1 VVDAI
6 VNYFFSKEELEF
18 NRSLDAWD
26 LLLKMGFHENALY
39 REGNTIR
46 LFCPLHKD
54 QIRRSLVIYT
64 DTNTFKCQ
72 FTNCEG
78 HKGGNLLE
86 FYAAYMGCD
95 VSEAMSRILNEGASP
110 SEFVE
115 RAERLILEGRYT
127 DALPLLQK
135 AVRLDSSNPTTRCR
149 LAALY
154 LELGDKENGY
164 REYLAAAELL
174 GMRGDYDGMVQIYG
188 SLMVIRPDDI
198 KVRTELAYLYS
209 RLNREQDAVE
219 QLKWVVDRH
228 IRKGR
233 LAEAVDVTKRI
244 LDMAPTYPDAHRILG
259 EIYLRQG
266 KTIEA
271 IDELTTA
278 ARHFIRENNLRR
290 AKLTVDL
297 GLRHA
302 PGDATL
308 KDLKERVGKALE
320 LQAQLGEVKDERELE
335 FEQWLRDLKRAVG
348 VEDLEDRGALQP
360 AAVTAAAQSTQGA
373 PQPPEQPQRASAAA
387 MRGTILQGTFGH
399 VTPAAAP
406 DPQALP
412 KLDPE
417 DPRVDYFRK
426 TLTKY
431 SREELDTLRTQ
442 LVSMFDEVQRGVRE
456 GFCSDFE
463 ARVIREFYAAFCI
476 AFDLISGP
484 SRRHA

>member
-1 VVDAI
+1 M
-6 VNYFFSKEELEF
+6 NYFFSKEEKEF
-18 NRSLDAWD
+18 NSSLDAWQ

-95 VSEAMSRILNEGASP
+95 VSEAMSRILNEGATP
-110 SEFVE
+110 TEFVE
-115 RAERLILEGRYT
+115 RAERLIVEGRYT

-135 AVRLDSSNPTTRCR
+135 AVRLDPTNPTTRCR

-164 REYLAAAELL
+164 REYLAAAEQL
-174 GMRGDYDGMVQIYG
+174 GLRGDYDGMVQIYG

-233 LAEAVDVTKRI
+233 LRDAVEVTKRI
-244 LDMAPTYPDAHRILG
+244 LDLAPTYPDAHRILG
-259 EIYLRQG
+259 EVYLRQG

-278 ARHFIRENNLRR
+278 ARHYIRENNLRR
-290 AKLTVDL
+290 AKITIDL
-297 GLRHA
+297 GLRHV
-302 PGDATL
+302 PGDQTL
-308 KDLKERVGKALE
+308 KDLRERVEKALE
-320 LQAQLGEVKDERELE
+320 LQAQLGEIKDERELE
-335 FEQWLRDLKRAVG
+335 YEQWLRELKRSVG
-348 VEDLEDRGALQP
+348 VEDLEDAVGQP
-360 AAVTAAAQSTQGA
+360 APRKAPVTQPELQQPEPQGQT
-373 PQPPEQPQRASAAA
+373 PAAA

-399 VTPAAAP
+399 VTGGTPHPAP
-406 DPQALP
+406 VELP
-412 KLDPE
+412 KLE
-417 DPRVDYFRK
+417 
-426 TLTKY
+426 
-431 SREELDTLRTQ
+431 
-442 LVSMFDEVQRGVRE
+442 
-456 GFCSDFE
+456 
-463 ARVIREFYAAFCI
+463 
-476 AFDLISGP
+476 P
-484 SRRHA
+484 S

>member
-1 VVDAI
+1 M
-6 VNYFFSKEELEF
+6 NYFFSKEELEF
-18 NRSLDAWD
+18 NRSLDAWE

-95 VSEAMSRILNEGASP
+95 VSEAMARILNEGASP

-164 REYLAAAELL
+164 KEYLAAAELL
-174 GMRGDYDGMVQIYG
+174 GLRGDYDGMVQIYG

-233 LAEAVDVTKRI
+233 LKEAFDVTKRI
-244 LDMAPTYPDAHRILG
+244 LDLAPTYPDAHRILG

-266 KTIEA
+266 KTLEA
-271 IDELTTA
+271 IDALTTA

-290 AKLTVDL
+290 AKLTVEL

-302 PGDATL
+302 PGDETL
-308 KDLKERVGKALE
+308 KDLKVRIEKALE
-320 LQAQLGEVKDERELE
+320 LQAQLGAVKDERELE
-335 FEQWLRDLKRAVG
+335 FEQWLRELKRAVG
-348 VEDLEDRGALQP
+348 VEDLEEQTL
-360 AAVTAAAQSTQGA
+360 AAAN
-373 PQPPEQPQRASAAA
+373 PQPGPPPAPATTETAPETPSGPIPV
-387 MRGTILQGTFGH
+387 RGTILQGTFGH
-399 VTPAAAP
+399 VTPDEGP
-406 DPQALP
+406 DLRAELP
-412 KLDPE
+412 KLDPA

-431 SREELDTLRTQ
+431 SREEIDTLRGH
-442 LVSMFDEVQRGVRE
+442 LKSMFNDVQRGVRE

-476 AFDLISGP
+476 AYDLLTGP
-484 SRRHA
+484 THRRA

>member
-1 VVDAI
+1 M
-6 VNYFFSKEELEF
+6 NYFFSKEEREF
-18 NRSLDAWD
+18 NASLDAWE

-95 VSEAMSRILNEGASP
+95 VSEAMPRILNEGASP
-110 SEFVE
+110 AEFVE
-115 RAERLILEGRYT
+115 RAERLIIEGRYT

-164 REYLAAAELL
+164 REYLTAAELL
-174 GMRGDYDGMVQIYG
+174 GIRGDYDGMVQIYG

-233 LAEAVDVTKRI
+233 LRDAVEVTKKI
-244 LDMAPTYPDAHRILG
+244 LDLAPTYPDAHRILG
-259 EIYLRQG
+259 EVYLRQG
-266 KTIEA
+266 KTLEA

-278 ARHFIRENNLRR
+278 ARHYIRENNLRR
-290 AKLTVDL
+290 AKLTIEL
-297 GLRHA
+297 GLRHV
-302 PGDATL
+302 PGDETL
-308 KDLKERVGKALE
+308 KDLKVRVEKALE

-348 VEDLEDRGALQP
+348 VEDLEERATQ
-360 AAVTAAAQSTQGA
+360 AAAQKQEVA
-373 PQPPEQPQRASAAA
+373 PQPPTEAVPETPAAPL
-387 MRGTILQGTFGH
+387 RSTILQGTFGH
-399 VTPAAAP
+399 VAP
-406 DPQALP
+406 QPTHTEIQLP
-412 KLDPE
+412 KLEPS

-426 TLTKY
+426 SLTKY
-431 SREELDTLRTQ
+431 SREELETLRSH
-442 LVSMFDEVQRGVRE
+442 LVAMFEEVQKGVRE

-463 ARVIREFYAAFCI
+463 AHVIREFYAAFCT
-476 AFDLISGP
+476 AFDLVSGP

>member
-1 VVDAI
+1 M
-6 VNYFFSKEELEF
+6 NYFFSREEEEF
-18 NRSLDAWD
+18 NSRLDAWD

-64 DTNTFKCQ
+64 ENNTFKCQ

-95 VSEAMSRILNEGASP
+95 ISEAMSRIQNEGASP

-115 RAERLILEGRYT
+115 RAERLIVEGRYT

-135 AVRLDSSNPTTRCR
+135 AVRLDPTNPTTRCR

-164 REYLAAAELL
+164 REYLAAAEQL
-174 GMRGDYDGMVQIYG
+174 GLRGDYDGMVQIYG

-228 IRKGR
+228 IRKSR
-233 LAEAVDVTKRI
+233 LREAVEVTKRI
-244 LDMAPTYPDAHRILG
+244 LDLAPAYPDAHRILG
-259 EIYLRQG
+259 EVFLRQG
-266 KTIEA
+266 KTLEA
-271 IDELTTA
+271 IEELTTA
-278 ARHFIRENNLRR
+278 ARHYIRENNLRR
-290 AKLTVDL
+290 AKMTIDL
-297 GLRHA
+297 GLRHL
-302 PGDATL
+302 PGDQTL
-308 KDLKERVGKALE
+308 KDLRERVAKALE
-320 LQAQLGEVKDERELE
+320 LQAQLGELKDERELE
-335 FEQWLRDLKRAVG
+335 YEQWLRDLKRAVG
-348 VEDLEDRGALQP
+348 VEDLEAQTLQ
-360 AAVTAAAQSTQGA
+360 AAQ
-373 PQPPEQPQRASAAA
+373 QPSPSVLTEPSSEKVAQPEEPLASPL
-387 MRGTILQGTFGH
+387 RGTILQGTFGH
-399 VTPAAAP
+399 VTGGTKQQDEA
-406 DPQALP
+406 ALP
-412 KLDPE
+412 KLE
-417 DPRVDYFRK
+417 LGDPRVDYFRK
-426 TLTKY
+426 TLSQY
-431 SREELDTLRTQ
+431 SREELETLQ
-442 LVSMFDEVQRGVRE
+442 SHLVSMFDEVQRGVRE

-463 ARVIREFYAAFCI
+463 ARVIREFYAAFCT
-476 AFDLISGP
+476 AFELVTGP
-484 SRRHA
+484 TRRRA

>member
-1 VVDAI
+1 M
-6 VNYFFSKEELEF
+6 NYFFSKEERDF
-18 NRSLDAWD
+18 NASLDAWE

-95 VSEAMSRILNEGASP
+95 VSEAMQRILNEGASP
-110 SEFVE
+110 AEFVE
-115 RAERLILEGRYT
+115 RAERLIIEGRYT

-233 LAEAVDVTKRI
+233 LREAVDVTKKI
-244 LDMAPTYPDAHRILG
+244 LDLAPTYPDAHRILG
-259 EIYLRQG
+259 EVFLRQG

-271 IDELTTA
+271 IDELTAA
-278 ARHFIRENNLRR
+278 ARHYIRENNLRR
-290 AKLTVDL
+290 AKLTIEL
-297 GLRHA
+297 GLRHV
-302 PGDATL
+302 PGDENL
-308 KDLKERVGKALE
+308 KDLKIRVEKALE

-335 FEQWLRDLKRAVG
+335 FEQWLRELKRAVG
-348 VEDLEDRGALQP
+348 VEDLEDRAP
-360 AAVTAAAQSTQGA
+360 AAAPRAQQPVPEGAAEPEHQA
-373 PQPPEQPQRASAAA
+373 PPTSL
-387 MRGTILQGTFGH
+387 RGTILQGTFGH
-399 VTPAAAP
+399 VAP
-406 DPQALP
+406 PPIQEDSTLP
-412 KLDPE
+412 KLEPS

-431 SREELDTLRTQ
+431 SREELETLRLH
-442 LVSMFDEVQRGVRE
+442 LVAMFDEVQKGVRE

-463 ARVIREFYAAFCI
+463 ARVIREFYAAFCT
-476 AFDLISGP
+476 AFDLVSGP

>member
-1 VVDAI
+1 
-6 VNYFFSKEELEF
+6 
-18 NRSLDAWD
+18 
-26 LLLKMGFHENALY
+26 MGFHENALY

-64 DTNTFKCQ
+64 DSNTFKCQ

-110 SEFVE
+110 AEFVE
-115 RAERLILEGRYT
+115 RADRLILEGRYT

-135 AVRLDSSNPTTRCR
+135 AVRLDSQNPTTRCR

-174 GMRGDYDGMVQIYG
+174 GLRGDYDGMVQIYG

-233 LAEAVDVTKRI
+233 VAEAVNVTKKI
-244 LDMAPTYPDAHRILG
+244 LDLAPNYPDAHRILG

-271 IDELTTA
+271 IDELTIA
-278 ARHFIRENNLRR
+278 ARHYIRENNLRR
-290 AKLTVDL
+290 AKLTVEL

-302 PGDATL
+302 PGDETL
-308 KDLKERVGKALE
+308 KDYKVRIEKALE

-335 FEQWLRDLKRAVG
+335 FEQWLRELKRSVG
-348 VEDLEDRGALQP
+348 VEDLEERMAQ
-360 AAVTAAAQSTQGA
+360 AAAAPGA
-373 PQPPEQPQRASAAA
+373 ASAAPPETEPQETTPSA
-387 MRGTILQGTFGH
+387 PLRGTILQGTFGN
-399 VTPAAAP
+399 VAPAA
-406 DPQALP
+406 
-412 KLDPE
+412 PE
-417 DPRVDYFRK
+417 SAEMPWLKIEPSDPRVDYFRK

-431 SREELDTLRTQ
+431 SREELETLRHH
-442 LVSMFDEVQRGVRE
+442 LVAMYEEVQHGVRE

-463 ARVIREFYAAFCI
+463 AHVIREFYAAFCT
-476 AFDLISGP
+476 AFDLINGP
-484 SRRHA
+484 SHRHA

>member
-1 VVDAI
+1 
-6 VNYFFSKEELEF
+6 VNYFFSKEEKEF
-18 NRSLDAWD
+18 NSSLDAWQ

-64 DTNTFKCQ
+64 DNNTFKCQ

-95 VSEAMSRILNEGASP
+95 VSEAMSRILNEGATP
-110 SEFVE
+110 TEFVE
-115 RAERLILEGRYT
+115 RAERLIVEGRYT

-135 AVRLDSSNPTTRCR
+135 AVRLDPTNPTTRCR

-164 REYLAAAELL
+164 REYLAAAEQL
-174 GMRGDYDGMVQIYG
+174 GLRGDYDGMVQIYG

-233 LAEAVDVTKRI
+233 LRDAVEVTKRI
-244 LDMAPTYPDAHRILG
+244 LDLAPTYPDAHRILG
-259 EIYLRQG
+259 EVYLRQG

-278 ARHFIRENNLRR
+278 ARHYIRENNLRR
-290 AKLTVDL
+290 AKITIDL
-297 GLRHA
+297 GLRHV
-302 PGDATL
+302 PGDQTL
-308 KDLKERVGKALE
+308 KDLRERVEKALE
-320 LQAQLGEVKDERELE
+320 LQAQLGEIKDERELE
-335 FEQWLRDLKRAVG
+335 YEQWLRELKRSVG
-348 VEDLEDRGALQP
+348 VEDLEDAVGQP
-360 AAVTAAAQSTQGA
+360 APRKAPVTQPELQQPEPQGQT
-373 PQPPEQPQRASAAA
+373 PAAA

-399 VTPAAAP
+399 VTGGTPHPAP
-406 DPQALP
+406 VELP
-412 KLDPE
+412 KLEPS

-426 TLTKY
+426 TLTQY
-431 SREELDTLRTQ
+431 SREELETLQ
-442 LVSMFDEVQRGVRE
+442 AHLVSMFDEVQRGVHE
-456 GFCSDFE
+456 GFCSEFE
-463 ARVIREFYAAFCI
+463 AHVIREFYAAFCT
-476 AFDLISGP
+476 AFDLVSGP
-484 SRRHA
+484 TRRHA

>member
-1 VVDAI
+1 M
-6 VNYFFSKEELEF
+6 VNYFFSKEEREF
-18 NRSLDAWD
+18 NASLDAWE

-95 VSEAMSRILNEGASP
+95 VSEAMPRILNEGASP
-110 SEFVE
+110 AEFVE
-115 RAERLILEGRYT
+115 RAERLIIEGRYT

-233 LAEAVDVTKRI
+233 LREAVEVTKKI
-244 LDMAPTYPDAHRILG
+244 LELAPTYPDAHRILG
-259 EIYLRQG
+259 EVYLRQG
-266 KTIEA
+266 KTLEA

-278 ARHFIRENNLRR
+278 ARHYIRENNLRR
-290 AKLTVDL
+290 AKLTIEL
-297 GLRHA
+297 GLRHV
-302 PGDATL
+302 PGDETL
-308 KDLKERVGKALE
+308 KDLKIRVEKALE
-320 LQAQLGEVKDERELE
+320 LQAQLGEAKDERELE
-335 FEQWLRDLKRAVG
+335 FEQWLRELKRAVG
-348 VEDLEDRGALQP
+348 VEDLEDR
-360 AAVTAAAQSTQGA
+360 TAKSASAQKYEA
-373 PQPPEQPQRASAAA
+373 PQLLSETGPEALAAPR
-387 MRGTILQGTFGH
+387 RGTILQGTFGH
-399 VTPAAAP
+399 VAP
-406 DPQALP
+406 QPTHEEAQVP
-412 KLDPE
+412 KLEPS

-426 TLTKY
+426 SLTKY
-431 SREELDTLRTQ
+431 SREELETLRSH
-442 LVSMFDEVQRGVRE
+442 LVAMFEEVQKGVRE

-463 ARVIREFYAAFCI
+463 ARVIREFYAAFCT
-476 AFDLISGP
+476 AFDLVSGP
-484 SRRHA
+484 TRRHA

>member
-1 VVDAI
+1 M
-6 VNYFFSKEELEF
+6 NYFFSKEELEF
-18 NRSLDAWD
+18 NRSLDAWQ
-26 LLLKMGFHENALY
+26 LLLKMGFHENTLY

-95 VSEAMSRILNEGASP
+95 ISEAMGRILNEGGSA

-135 AVRLDSSNPTTRCR
+135 AVRLDNSNPTTRCR

-164 REYLAAAELL
+164 REYLSAAELL
-174 GMRGDYDGMVQIYG
+174 GLRGDYDGMVQIYG

-233 LAEAVDVTKRI
+233 LKEAIDVTKRI
-244 LDMAPTYPDAHRILG
+244 LEWAPTYPDAHRILG

-266 KTIEA
+266 KTLEA
-271 IDELTTA
+271 IEELTTA
-278 ARHFIRENNLRR
+278 VRHYIRENNLRR
-290 AKLTVDL
+290 AKLTVEL

-302 PGDATL
+302 PGDETL
-308 KDLKERVGKALE
+308 KDMKQRVEKALE
-320 LQAQLGEVKDERELE
+320 LQAQLGEVKDQAELE
-335 FEQWLRDLKRAVG
+335 YEQWLRDLKRAVG
-348 VEDLEDRGALQP
+348 VEDLEAQAAGPGAPAGAAATQP
-360 AAVTAAAQSTQGA
+360 ASAPAEQAPSEERSEMPSGA
-373 PQPPEQPQRASAAA
+373 SL
-387 MRGTILQGTFGH
+387 RGTILQGRFGY
-399 VTPAAAP
+399 VAP
-406 DPQALP
+406 ESEQEAALP
-412 KLDPE
+412 KLEPT

-426 TLTKY
+426 SLAKY
-431 SREELDTLRTQ
+431 SREELDTLRRH
-442 LVSMFDEVQRGVRE
+442 LVAMFDEVQRGVRE
-456 GFCSDFE
+456 GFCSEFE
-463 ARVIREFYAAFCI
+463 ARVIREFYAAFCT
-476 AFDLISGP
+476 AWDLVTGP
-484 SRRHA
+484 ARHRA